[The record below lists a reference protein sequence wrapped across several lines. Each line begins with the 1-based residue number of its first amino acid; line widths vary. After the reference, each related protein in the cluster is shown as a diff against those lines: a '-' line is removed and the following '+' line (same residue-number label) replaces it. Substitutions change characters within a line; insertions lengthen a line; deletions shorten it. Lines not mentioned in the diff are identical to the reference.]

1 MPEAAK
7 YLSQSFDLLME
18 EAKAFWNDK
27 VQIGAGQYAKLSA
40 EAKSRAFAISGIAK
54 GDELNTVFT
63 ALQKGIERG
72 DSFGKFKK
80 ECGDIFERRG
90 WTGKRSWRVDNIYR
104 TNIQT
109 AYNVGRYKQ
118 LKEEA
123 SVFPYWQYD
132 AVNDKRTRPTHLAMD
147 GRVWPQD
154 HAVWNTWYP
163 PNGYRCRCSVIGIT
177 RGQME
182 RRKIQVEEEDI
193 TERLIEPISP
203 VSGEKMPGRQML
215 PDIGFEHNPGEVY
228 WEQFARV
235 VIDRLKTYPDGL
247 ALMVEKDLSDV
258 GALEELLNAPE
269 SPESDFEKET
279 ASSAKK

>member
-1 MPEAAK
+1 MREDAK
-7 YLSQSFDLLME
+7 YLGQAFNLPME
-18 EAKAFWNDK
+18 EAQAFWMDK
-27 VQIGAGQYAKLSA
+27 VQIGAGQYSKLSA

-63 ALQKGIERG
+63 ALQKAIDRG

-80 ECGDIFERRG
+80 ECGGIFERRG

-118 LKEEA
+118 LKEES

-132 AVNDKRTRPTHLAMD
+132 AVNDRRTRPTHLAMD
-147 GRVWPQD
+147 GRVWPAD
-154 HAVWNTWYP
+154 HAVWSTWYP
-163 PNGYRCRCSVIGIT
+163 PNGYRCRCSVIGLT
-177 RGQME
+177 RGQVE
-182 RRKIQVEEEDI
+182 RRKIKVEKEDI

-215 PDIGFEHNPGEVY
+215 PDIGFEHNPGKVY
-228 WEQFARV
+228 WTQFAQV
-235 VIDRLKTYPDGL
+235 IIDRLKTYPERL
-247 ALMVEKDLSDV
+247 ALMVEKDLSEA
-258 GALEELLNAPE
+258 GALTELLEASE
-269 SPESDFEKET
+269 SPESDLKKDT
-279 ASSAKK
+279 APSVKK